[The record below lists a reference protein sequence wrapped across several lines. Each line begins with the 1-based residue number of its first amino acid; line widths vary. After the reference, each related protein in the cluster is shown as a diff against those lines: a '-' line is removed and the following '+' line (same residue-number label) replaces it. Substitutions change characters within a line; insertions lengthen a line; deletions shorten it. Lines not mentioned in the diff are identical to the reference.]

1 MNTRS
6 KLFLSLLVFIIL
18 MLPLVFYATRFGFG
32 LWSNHKMWS
41 EMGTYLSG
49 VYAPILSGI
58 TALFLFIQILVIN
71 KQVKIQEVQTDIQR
85 IQLTTQF
92 NESKKVIINNQLLFV
107 NLAAFYE
114 QTRLLIKNLLAERG
128 DLELIEYKEKQKKLL
143 KQIVEKGE
151 GNIKCCSEIISDMK
165 LIEVIWDGIDL
176 DKSEEFRQIIANI
189 WNNQNDDL
197 SGVKSLFESMIN
209 IPEPLLMMTYKEGG
223 IKKIEP
229 ESFLLPEELLS
240 QPVNRNEDDFP
251 YYNCYEKYEKNVFS
265 LLEKLQVSINKQ
277 SKSERFSKKVTL
289 YDDCSLLNVESL
301 IDSFIKEHL
310 IIKR

>member
-1 MNTRS
+1 M
-6 KLFLSLLVFIIL
+6 
-18 MLPLVFYATRFGFG
+18 
-32 LWSNHKMWS
+32 
-41 EMGTYLSG
+41 
-49 VYAPILSGI
+49 
-58 TALFLFIQILVIN
+58 
-71 KQVKIQEVQTDIQR
+71 
-85 IQLTTQF
+85 
-92 NESKKVIINNQLLFV
+92 
-107 NLAAFYE
+107 
-114 QTRLLIKNLLAERG
+114 AERG
-128 DLELIEYKEKQKKLL
+128 DLELLEYKEKQKKLL

-151 GNIKCCSEIISDMK
+151 ENINCCSEIISDMK

-209 IPEPLLMMTYKEGG
+209 IPGPLLMMTYKEGG
-223 IKKIEP
+223 IKKIKP
-229 ESFLLPEELLS
+229 ENFLLSEELLS
-240 QPVNRNEDDFP
+240 QPVNRNEDDIP

-277 SKSERFSKKVTL
+277 SKSERFSKKITL